1 MKKTNLLLAASI
13 AVLLSGCGGEPAP
26 VSVETPATTES
37 SAMTLPDNVSLARE
51 TSSASLASVSYA
63 AFDDAGT
70 DYSNQTQV
78 TWVDDGS
85 DYAALTIINGVL
97 KIMTFTKAAELAN
110 KGTYNGVVDS
120 VLALVTFT

>member
-1 MKKTNLLLAASI
+1 MKKTNILLAASI
-13 AVLLSGCGGEPAP
+13 AALLSGCGGGGGSSTAAAPA
-26 VSVETPATTES
+26 VSTTTS
-37 SAMTLPDNVSLARE
+37 SSMTLPDNVSLARE

-97 KIMTFTKAAELAN
+97 KIMTS
-110 KGTYNGVVDS
+110 YQQQQ
-120 VLALVTFT
+120 